1 MTKHDCYHCGLPI
14 ASPDNGKFTTVILG
28 QQRDMC
34 CPGCLAVAEA
44 IVNNGLED
52 YYQFRTEP
60 AQKSDDSILETLDKL
75 KVYDDPSL
83 QEEFVFEEGQDK
95 QIQLTLEGITCAA
108 CGWLIEKQLSK
119 VEGIKQVAVNVQ
131 ERRALVTWSPF
142 QIKLSQILSTLKR
155 IGYVGSPFHPDE
167 HEASYKR
174 EQKTFLKKLGLAGI
188 MTMQVM
194 MLMTGL
200 YFDWFG
206 AIELETRQYFYWVAL
221 TLTTPVVLYSGSTFY
236 VGAAKALSA
245 KTVNMDVP
253 VTLAIF
259 GTYIAGIRSTVL
271 EQGEVYFESICMFI
285 FLLLLSRFLEHR
297 SRHRAAQI
305 SANMMQYVPVSATK
319 LNPDG
324 SLTECL
330 AKQLKIDD
338 VVLVKPGETV
348 PIDGVVTDGN
358 AAVDESMLTGEF
370 NPVRKSNSSPV
381 YGGTVCQDGTLT
393 ITVTQ
398 TLKNALVNQI
408 VRLQASA
415 MASKP
420 KAAQIA
426 DNFSRYFVTAVLL
439 ISALT
444 YGFWT
449 YQGSDEAFWITIS
462 VLVAT
467 CPCALGL
474 ATPSALTCAMAKLNR
489 QGILLKRADALEQI
503 TDIDTIALDK
513 TGTLTKGK
521 FTISNA
527 WYADGVDSKSAL
539 SIARALESRSEHPI
553 AKAFSDG
560 IAFSDGVALSEISAS
575 SGSADAID
583 NTVHK
588 VTNFTVTPGGGISG
602 EINDTLFSMGSAA
615 FSVHESQL
623 KLIEAFPSANVF
635 LTVKGR
641 IMAAY
646 EVKDSLREDT
656 QETLDILAASHTLAV
671 LSGDTQQ
678 NVNALTAPLP
688 ISTAKG
694 GLTPEQKY
702 EAVQAMQQSGAKVMM
717 MGDGINDAPVLAS
730 ADVAIAVGNATD
742 VAKTAADVILLGDQL
757 LSVPEL
763 IRTAHQVK
771 QKIRQNIG
779 WSVGYNVLILP
790 FAVSGLLSPWMAV
803 VGMSLSSIIVVTNS
817 TRLLSK

>member
-1 MTKHDCYHCGLPI
+1 MAKQDCYHCGLPI
-14 ASPDNGKFTTVILG
+14 AGSDDGKFNTVILG

-44 IVNNGLED
+44 IVTNGLED

-60 AQKSDDSILETLDKL
+60 AQKSDDGILEALDKL
-75 KVYDDPSL
+75 KVYDDPAL
-83 QEEFVFEEGQDK
+83 QEEFVFDEGQDK

-108 CGWLIEKQLSK
+108 CGWLIEKQLSR

-245 KTVNMDVP
+245 RTVNMDVP

-271 EQGEVYFESICMFI
+271 EQGDVYFESICMFI

-319 LNPDG
+319 LMPDG

-338 VVLVKPGETV
+338 VVLVKPGETI
-348 PIDGVVTDGN
+348 PIDGLVIEGS

-370 NPVRKSNSSPV
+370 NPVRKSNNSTV
-381 YGGTVCQDGTLT
+381 YGGTVCQDGSLT
-393 ITVTQ
+393 IKVTQ

-420 KAAQIA
+420 KAAQTA
-426 DNFSRYFVTAVLL
+426 DNFSRYFVAAVLL

-449 YQGSDEAFWITIS
+449 YNGSDNGFWITIS

-513 TGTLTKGK
+513 TGTLTRGK

-527 WYADGVDSKSAL
+527 WYADGVDSDSAL
-539 SIARALESRSEHPI
+539 SIAHALESRSEHPI
-553 AKAFSDG
+553 SKAFSGDKAVG
-560 IAFSDGVALSEISAS
+560 R
-575 SGSADAID
+575 

-588 VTNFTVTPGGGISG
+588 VVNFSVTPGGGISG

-615 FSVHESQL
+615 FCVHESEH
-623 KLIEAFPSANVF
+623 KFIKKYPSANVF
-635 LTVKGR
+635 LTLKGR
-641 IMAAY
+641 IMAAF
-646 EVKDSLREDT
+646 EVKDTLREDT

-678 NVNALTAPLP
+678 NVDALTAHLP

-702 EAVQAMQQSGAKVMM
+702 DAVLAMQQSGAKVMM

-757 LSVPEL
+757 LSVPQL

-771 QKIRQNIG
+771 KKIRQNIG

>member
-1 MTKHDCYHCGLPI
+1 MSDNNCYHCGLEI
-14 ASPDNGKFTTVILG
+14 DSRDEGQFHTVILG

-34 CPGCLAVAEA
+34 CPGCLAVANA
-44 IVNNGLED
+44 IVQNGLED

-60 AQKSDDSILETLDKL
+60 AQKSDDGILSTLDKL
-75 KVYDDPSL
+75 KVYDEPSL
-83 QEEFVFEEGQDK
+83 QEEFVFDEGKHK

-131 ERRALVTWSPF
+131 ERRALITWSPID
-142 QIKLSQILSTLKR
+142 IKLSQILATLKR

-167 HEASYKR
+167 HEASFKR

-236 VGAAKALSA
+236 IGAAKALSA

-253 VTLAIF
+253 VTIAVF
-259 GTYIAGIRSTVL
+259 GTYLAGIRSTVL
-271 EQGEVYFESICMFI
+271 EQGDVYFESICMFI

-319 LNPDG
+319 LNTDG
-324 SLTECL
+324 SMTDCL
-330 AKQLKIDD
+330 AKQLVVDD
-338 VVLVKPGETV
+338 VVLVKPGETI
-348 PIDGVVTDGN
+348 PIDGVVREGN
-358 AAVDESMLTGEF
+358 ASVDESMLTGEF
-370 NPVRKSNSSPV
+370 NPVAKQAKSVV
-381 YGGTVCQDGTLT
+381 YGGTVCQDGALT

-398 TLKNALVNQI
+398 TLKHALVNQI

-415 MASKP
+415 MATKP
-420 KAAQIA
+420 KAAQVA
-426 DNFSRYFVTAVLL
+426 DNFSRYFVVAVLL
-439 ISALT
+439 IAGFT
-444 YGFWT
+444 YGYWWL
-449 YQGSDEAFWITIS
+449 QGSEEAFWITIA

-503 TDIDTIALDK
+503 TSINTIALDK
-513 TGTLTKGK
+513 TGTLTQGK
-521 FTISNA
+521 FSLIEKWFAPS
-527 WYADGVDSKSAL
+527 VEPDSVM
-539 SIARALESRSEHPI
+539 SIAFALEARSEHPL
-553 AKAFSDG
+553 ARAFTDVQALKA
-560 IAFSDGVALSEISAS
+560 
-575 SGSADAID
+575 
-583 NTVHK
+583 NHQ
-588 VTNFTVTPGGGISG
+588 VTHYTVTPGGGISG
-602 EINDTLFSMGSAA
+602 EINGSLFKMGSAA
-615 FSVHESQL
+615 FCE
-623 KLIEAFPSANVF
+623 IEAATASINANVF
-635 LTVKGR
+635 LAVNGKLL
-641 IMAAY
+641 AAF
-646 EVKDSLREDT
+646 EVSDSLRDDT
-656 QETLDILAASHTLAV
+656 KETLNQLAKDYELAV

-678 NVNALTAPLP
+678 NVDKIVNSLP
-688 ISTAKG
+688 IETAKG
-694 GLTPEQKY
+694 GLTPDLKY
-702 EAVQAMQQSGAKVMM
+702 AEVQAMQNAGRKVMM

-757 LSVPEL
+757 LAVPVL
-763 IRTAHQVK
+763 IETAHQVK
-771 QKIRQNIG
+771 RKIRQNIG
-779 WSVGYNVLILP
+779 WSIGYNVLILP
-790 FAVSGLLSPWMAV
+790 FAVSGVLSPWMAV

>member
-60 AQKSDDSILETLDKL
+60 AQKSDDGILETLDKL

-319 LNPDG
+319 LLPEG

-338 VVLVKPGETV
+338 VVLVKPGETI
-348 PIDGVVTDGN
+348 PIDGVVTEGN

-370 NPVRKSNSSPV
+370 NPVRKSNNSTV
-381 YGGTVCQDGTLT
+381 YGGTVCQDGSLT
-393 ITVTQ
+393 IKVTQ

-415 MASKP
+415 MANKP

-444 YGFWT
+444 YGFWA
-449 YQGSDEAFWITIS
+449 YQGSDDAFWITIS

-474 ATPSALTCAMAKLNR
+474 ATPSALTCAMAKLNK

-513 TGTLTKGK
+513 TGTLTQGK

-527 WYADGVDSKSAL
+527 WYADGVDSDSAL
-539 SIARALESRSEHPI
+539 SITRALESRSEHPI
-553 AKAFSDG
+553 AKAFSHNK
-560 IAFSDGVALSEISAS
+560 AFSSNKTLGDSNIHGTDNAS
-575 SGSADAID
+575 SRPTIH
-583 NTVHK
+583 NV
-588 VTNFTVTPGGGISG
+588 VNFTVTPGGGISG
-602 EINDTLFSMGSAA
+602 EINDTLFSMGSAQ
-615 FSVHESQL
+615 FCVHESQQKFL
-623 KLIEAFPSANVF
+623 KDYPSANVF

-641 IMAAY
+641 IMAAF
-646 EVKDSLREDT
+646 EVSDTLREDT
-656 QETLDILAASHTLAV
+656 QETLNILAKSHTLAV

-678 NVNALTAPLP
+678 NVDALTASLP

-702 EAVQAMQQSGAKVMM
+702 DAVQVMQQSGAKVMM

-763 IRTAHQVK
+763 IKTAHQVK

>member
-1 MTKHDCYHCGLPI
+1 MAKNDCYHCGLPV
-14 ASPDNGKFTTVILG
+14 AESDDGKFTTVILG

-44 IVNNGLED
+44 IVDNGLED

-60 AQKSDDSILETLDKL
+60 AQKSDDGILETLDKL

-271 EQGEVYFESICMFI
+271 EQGDVYFESICMFI

-319 LNPDG
+319 VMPDG

-348 PIDGVVTDGN
+348 PIDGVVSDGN

-370 NPVRKSNSSPV
+370 NPVRKSNRSTV
-381 YGGTVCQDGTLT
+381 YGGTVCQDGSLT

-444 YGFWT
+444 YGFWA
-449 YQGSDEAFWITIS
+449 YQGNDEAFWITIS

-521 FTISNA
+521 FTITNA
-527 WYADGVDSKSAL
+527 WYADGVDSDSAL
-539 SIARALESRSEHPI
+539 SIARALELRSEHPI
-553 AKAFSDG
+553 AKAFNEDK
-560 IAFSDGVALSEISAS
+560 ALSEKIALDENKAS
-575 SGSADAID
+575 RGSVDSSECPL
-583 NTVHK
+583 HK
-588 VTNFTVTPGGGISG
+588 VTKFTVTPGGGISG

-623 KLIEAFPSANVF
+623 KLIDEFPSANVF
-635 LTVKGR
+635 LTVKGH

-656 QETLDILAASHTLAV
+656 QETLDILAASHTLTV

>member
-1 MTKHDCYHCGLPI
+1 
-14 ASPDNGKFTTVILG
+14 
-28 QQRDMC
+28 
-34 CPGCLAVAEA
+34 
-44 IVNNGLED
+44 
-52 YYQFRTEP
+52 
-60 AQKSDDSILETLDKL
+60 
-75 KVYDDPSL
+75 
-83 QEEFVFEEGQDK
+83 
-95 QIQLTLEGITCAA
+95 
-108 CGWLIEKQLSK
+108 
-119 VEGIKQVAVNVQ
+119 
-131 ERRALVTWSPF
+131 
-142 QIKLSQILSTLKR
+142 
-155 IGYVGSPFHPDE
+155 
-167 HEASYKR
+167 
-174 EQKTFLKKLGLAGI
+174 
-188 MTMQVM
+188 
-194 MLMTGL
+194 
-200 YFDWFG
+200 
-206 AIELETRQYFYWVAL
+206 
-221 TLTTPVVLYSGSTFY
+221 
-236 VGAAKALSA
+236 
-245 KTVNMDVP
+245 
-253 VTLAIF
+253 
-259 GTYIAGIRSTVL
+259 
-271 EQGEVYFESICMFI
+271 
-285 FLLLLSRFLEHR
+285 
-297 SRHRAAQI
+297 
-305 SANMMQYVPVSATK
+305 
-319 LNPDG
+319 
-324 SLTECL
+324 
-330 AKQLKIDD
+330 
-338 VVLVKPGETV
+338 
-348 PIDGVVTDGN
+348 
-358 AAVDESMLTGEF
+358 
-370 NPVRKSNSSPV
+370 
-381 YGGTVCQDGTLT
+381 
-393 ITVTQ
+393 
-398 TLKNALVNQI
+398 
-408 VRLQASA
+408 
-415 MASKP
+415 
-420 KAAQIA
+420 
-426 DNFSRYFVTAVLL
+426 
-439 ISALT
+439 
-444 YGFWT
+444 
-449 YQGSDEAFWITIS
+449 
-462 VLVAT
+462 
-467 CPCALGL
+467 
-474 ATPSALTCAMAKLNR
+474 

-527 WYADGVDSKSAL
+527 WYADGVDSNSAL

-560 IAFSDGVALSEISAS
+560 IAFSENSAS
-575 SGSADAID
+575 SGSANVID
-583 NTVHK
+583 STVHK

>member
-1 MTKHDCYHCGLPI
+1 MAMHDCYHCGLPV
-14 ASPDNGKFTTVILG
+14 ASSDEGKFTTVILG

-34 CPGCLAVAEA
+34 CPGCQAVAEA
-44 IVNNGLED
+44 IVSNGLDD

-83 QEEFVFEEGQDK
+83 QEEFVFEEGQHK

-119 VEGIKQVAVNVQ
+119 VDGIKQVAVNVQ
-131 ERRALVTWSPF
+131 ERRALVTWLPHD
-142 QIKLSQILSTLKR
+142 IKLSQILSTLKR

-221 TLTTPVVLYSGSTFY
+221 TLTTPVVLYSGSIFY

-245 KTVNMDVP
+245 RTVNMDVP

-259 GTYIAGIRSTVL
+259 GTFFAGIRSTVL

-319 LNPDG
+319 LLQDG
-324 SLTECL
+324 SMTECL
-330 AKQLKIDD
+330 AKQLKVDD
-338 VVLVKPGETV
+338 VVLVKPGETI
-348 PIDGVVTDGN
+348 PIDGIVIEGN

-370 NPVRKSNSSPV
+370 NPVRKTNNSTV
-381 YGGTVCQDGTLT
+381 YGGTVCQDGSLT

-444 YGFWT
+444 YSFWA

-513 TGTLTKGK
+513 TGTLTQGK
-521 FTISNA
+521 FTITNA
-527 WYADGVDSKSAL
+527 WYADGVDSDKAL
-539 SIARALESRSEHPI
+539 SIACALESRSEHPI
-553 AKAFSDG
+553 AKAFNG
-560 IAFSDGVALSEISAS
+560 
-575 SGSADAID
+575 D
-583 NTVHK
+583 NGCDQRAKNELHK
-588 VTNFTVTPGGGISG
+588 VTNFSVTPGGGISG
-602 EINDTLFSMGSAA
+602 EINDTMFSMGSAA
-615 FSVHESQL
+615 FSVSDTYITS
-623 KLIEAFPSANVF
+623 IEQYPTANVF
-635 LTVKGR
+635 LTVEGR
-641 IMAAY
+641 IMAAF
-646 EVKDSLREDT
+646 EVRDSLRDDT
-656 QETLDILAASHTLAV
+656 KETLNLLKTNHVLAV

-678 NVNALTAPLP
+678 NVDVLTKTLP
-688 ISTAKG
+688 ISTAIG

-702 EAVQAMQQSGAKVMM
+702 QAVKTLQQTGAKVMM

-763 IRTAHQVK
+763 IQTAHQVK

>member
-1 MTKHDCYHCGLPI
+1 MAKHDCYHCGLPI
-14 ASPDNGKFTTVILG
+14 AGSDDGKFTTVILG

-44 IVNNGLED
+44 IVTNGLED

-60 AQKSDDSILETLDKL
+60 AQKSDDGILETLDKL

-236 VGAAKALSA
+236 VGAANALSA
-245 KTVNMDVP
+245 RTVNMDVP

-319 LNPDG
+319 LLPDG

-330 AKQLKIDD
+330 AKQLRIDD
-338 VVLVKPGETV
+338 VVLVKPGETI
-348 PIDGVVTDGN
+348 PIDGVVIEGN

-370 NPVRKSNSSPV
+370 NPVRKSNNSTV
-381 YGGTVCQDGTLT
+381 YGGTVCQDGSLT
-393 ITVTQ
+393 IKVTQ

-415 MASKP
+415 MANKP

-444 YGFWT
+444 YGFWA
-449 YQGSDEAFWITIS
+449 YQGSDDAFWITIS

-474 ATPSALTCAMAKLNR
+474 ATPSALTCAMAKLNK

-513 TGTLTKGK
+513 TGTLTQGK

-527 WYADGVDSKSAL
+527 WYADGVDSDSAL

-553 AKAFSDG
+553 AKAFSHNK
-560 IAFSDGVALSEISAS
+560 AFSANKALGDSNVHST
-575 SGSADAID
+575 D
-583 NTVHK
+583 NDTSRPTIHNV
-588 VTNFTVTPGGGISG
+588 VNFTVTPGGGISG
-602 EINDTLFSMGSAA
+602 EINDTLFSMGSAQ
-615 FSVHESQL
+615 FCVHESQQKLL
-623 KLIEAFPSANVF
+623 KDYPSANVF

-641 IMAAY
+641 IMAAF
-646 EVKDSLREDT
+646 EVSDTLREDT
-656 QETLDILAASHTLAV
+656 QETLNILAKSHTLAV

-678 NVNALTAPLP
+678 NVDALTASLP

-702 EAVQAMQQSGAKVMM
+702 DAVQAMQQSGAKVMM

-763 IRTAHQVK
+763 IKTAHQVK

>member
-1 MTKHDCYHCGLPI
+1 MGL
-14 ASPDNGKFTTVILG
+14 SPA
-28 QQRDMC
+28 
-34 CPGCLAVAEA
+34 P
-44 IVNNGLED
+44 
-52 YYQFRTEP
+52 
-60 AQKSDDSILETLDKL
+60 
-75 KVYDDPSL
+75 
-83 QEEFVFEEGQDK
+83 
-95 QIQLTLEGITCAA
+95 
-108 CGWLIEKQLSK
+108 
-119 VEGIKQVAVNVQ
+119 
-131 ERRALVTWSPF
+131 
-142 QIKLSQILSTLKR
+142 
-155 IGYVGSPFHPDE
+155 
-167 HEASYKR
+167 
-174 EQKTFLKKLGLAGI
+174 
-188 MTMQVM
+188 
-194 MLMTGL
+194 
-200 YFDWFG
+200 
-206 AIELETRQYFYWVAL
+206 
-221 TLTTPVVLYSGSTFY
+221 
-236 VGAAKALSA
+236 VGALR
-245 KTVNMDVP
+245 
-253 VTLAIF
+253 
-259 GTYIAGIRSTVL
+259 AGIRAKCAPDTR
-271 EQGEVYFESICMFI
+271 GGGPDRTGRGGCA
-285 FLLLLSRFLEHR
+285 RPG
-297 SRHRAAQI
+297 A
-305 SANMMQYVPVSATK
+305 SAVPNDALPLYT
-319 LNPDG
+319 
-324 SLTECL
+324 LTE
-330 AKQLKIDD
+330 
-338 VVLVKPGETV
+338 
-348 PIDGVVTDGN
+348 GN

-370 NPVRKSNSSPV
+370 NPARKSNNSTV
-381 YGGTVCQDGTLT
+381 YGGTVCQDGSLT
-393 ITVTQ
+393 IKVTQ

-415 MASKP
+415 MANKP

-444 YGFWT
+444 YGFWA

-474 ATPSALTCAMAKLNR
+474 ATPSALTCAMAKLNK

-513 TGTLTKGK
+513 TGTLTQGK
-521 FTISNA
+521 FTLSNA
-527 WYADGVDSKSAL
+527 WYADGVDSDSAL

-553 AKAFSDG
+553 AKAFSHNN
-560 IAFSDGVALSEISAS
+560 AS
-575 SGSADAID
+575 SRQ
-583 NTVHK
+583 TVHN
-588 VTNFTVTPGGGISG
+588 VVNFTVTLGGGISG
-602 EINDTLFSMGSAA
+602 EINDTLFSMGSAQ
-615 FSVHESQL
+615 FCVHESQQKLL
-623 KLIEAFPSANVF
+623 KDYPSANVF

-641 IMAAY
+641 IMAAF
-646 EVKDSLREDT
+646 EVSDTLREDT
-656 QETLDILAASHTLAV
+656 QETLNILAKSHTLAV

-678 NVNALTAPLP
+678 NVDALTASLP

-702 EAVQAMQQSGAKVMM
+702 DAVQAMQQSGAKVMM